1 MDLSAPKIEEEWLK
15 KMKKNNNNFLS
26 EPQDST
32 RKKSIFQMDFNEN
45 AKLLQQKN
53 DMRQNKIDDYLQS
66 TQEEKKKKL

>member
-32 RKKSIFQMDFNEN
+32 RKKSIFQMDFN
-45 AKLLQQKN
+45 
-53 DMRQNKIDDYLQS
+53 
-66 TQEEKKKKL
+66 